1 MKLDLHIHTYTSD
14 GHASPTEVVGAAI
27 AGGLDVIAIADHD
40 TAAGLEEAW
49 AAADGTA
56 LQVIPGIEVSTR
68 HGGHDLHI
76 LGYWIDTRSEVMK
89 QHQLVAASRR
99 EERMKAM
106 VARLQELG
114 IDIAFEEVL
123 AAAGTET
130 RSLGRPHLAR
140 ALLAGGH
147 TRFYGEAFERY
158 LHDGGPAFVSQ
169 GFPTVRE
176 GIEMIHAAGGVAI
189 WAHPEIT
196 ILDREIRHFVEWGL
210 DGVECFRPYL
220 PSAQSMLLDRAA
232 RDLGLL
238 RTGGSD
244 WHGPHR
250 GPLGDFYVRDRDVPE
265 FLAVRPLPT
274 AVQPRPSGTSG

>member
-40 TAAGLEEAW
+40 TAAGIDEAR
-49 AAADGTA
+49 AAAEGTA
-56 LQVIPGIEVSTR
+56 LNVIPGIEVSTR
-68 HGGHDLHI
+68 FGNHDLHI
-76 LGYWIDTRSEVMK
+76 LGYWIDTQSEVMK
-89 QHQLVAASRR
+89 RHQMIAAGRR

-106 VARLQELG
+106 VARLQQLG
-114 IDIAFEEVL
+114 ITVAYEDVL
-123 AAAGTET
+123 EAAGAET

-169 GFPTVRE
+169 GFPSVRE
-176 GIEMIHAAGGVAI
+176 GIDMIHSAGGVAV

-196 ILDREIRHFVEWGL
+196 IFDRKIRHFVEWGL

-250 GPLGDFYVRDRDVPE
+250 GPLGEFFVRDRDVPE
-265 FLAVRPLPT
+265 FLAVRPLGTPT
-274 AVQPRPSGTSG
+274 PSSPSGGGD